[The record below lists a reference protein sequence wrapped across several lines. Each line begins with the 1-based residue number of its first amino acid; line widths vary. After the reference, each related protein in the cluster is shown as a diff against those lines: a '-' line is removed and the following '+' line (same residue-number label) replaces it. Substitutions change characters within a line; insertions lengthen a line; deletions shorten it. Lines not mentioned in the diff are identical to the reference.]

1 MNSDVEAEGNSCRTR
16 VTRYSVHAATGRNEE
31 SNASV
36 IRATIVDFKE
46 PEMRRVSDKR
56 SERAA

>member
-16 VTRYSVHAATGRNEE
+16 VTRYSMHAATGRNEE

-46 PEMRRVSDKR
+46 PEMRRVSDK
-56 SERAA
+56 